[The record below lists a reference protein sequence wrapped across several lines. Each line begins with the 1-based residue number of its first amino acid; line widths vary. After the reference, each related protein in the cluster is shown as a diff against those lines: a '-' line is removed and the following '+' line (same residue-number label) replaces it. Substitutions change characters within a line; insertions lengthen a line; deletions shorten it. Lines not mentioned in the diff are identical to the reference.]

1 MAPRTRYARNGDVSI
16 AYQVVGDGPIDL
28 VHAPGSVSHLEYAWE
43 EPVFARFL
51 RRLATFSRLILFDKR
66 GTGLSDRTAGIATM
80 EERMDDVRAVM
91 DAAGSGRA
99 VLFGVSESA
108 PLSCLFAATYPER
121 TAALVLYASYA
132 AEVRQPDYPWPP
144 TAEER
149 AAQLDEMAA
158 SIHETWGDVDWLHD
172 VAPSV
177 ADDPA
182 FRTWFST
189 SLRLGA
195 SPGAVVTLE
204 RMDALID
211 VRHVLPAIRVPTLVL
226 HRLDTRN
233 YNVEHGRYVAARIPG
248 ARLVELPGADY
259 FPFVGDTNALIDE
272 IETFVTGTRPV
283 DVPDHVLATILVS
296 EVAATAGRVV
306 ALGDR
311 RWGDLQEQFQA
322 LAGREIDRFR
332 GRPREVTGDRVV
344 ATFDGPARAI
354 RCAEAITTAV
364 RDLAL
369 PIRSGLHTGEC
380 EVRDE
385 HVSGVAVPLAA
396 WIATQAAPDE
406 ILVSS
411 TVKDLVA
418 GAGLHFTDRGPRS
431 IDGLPGAWRL
441 FALLPES
448 EQDADPGSGRTNRA
462 EPIRS
467 MPADAPLTRREREV
481 LPLVAQGLS
490 NRQIAGEL
498 SIGERTVEGHVANI
512 LAKWGL
518 ATRTQLAV
526 AATAGDNPGDAPRR

>member
-1 MAPRTRYARNGDVSI
+1 MAARTRYARSGDLSI
-16 AYQVVGDGPIDL
+16 AYQVVGDGLIDL
-28 VHAPGSVSHLEYAWE
+28 VHAPGSVSHLEYNWE
-43 EPVFARFL
+43 EPGYARYL
-51 RRLATFSRLILFDKR
+51 RRLASFSRLILFDKR
-66 GTGLSDRTAGIATM
+66 GTGLSDRSMGIASM

-91 DAAGSGRA
+91 DAAGSERA

-108 PLSCLFAATYPER
+108 PLACLFAATYPER
-121 TAALVLYASYA
+121 TAALILYAAYA
-132 AEVRQPDYPWPP
+132 AETRKPDYPWPP

-149 AAQLDEMAA
+149 AAQLDDLAA
-158 SIHETWGDVDWLHD
+158 TIHETWGNVDWLVD
-172 VAPSV
+172 AAPSV

-189 SLRLGA
+189 FLRLGA
-195 SPGAVVTLE
+195 SPGAVVMLE

-211 VRHVLPAIRVPTLVL
+211 VRHVLPSIRVPTLVL

-233 YNVEHGRYVAARIPG
+233 CTVEHGRYVAARIPG

-259 FPFVGDTNALIDE
+259 LSFVGDTDALIDE
-272 IETFVTGTRPV
+272 IEAFVTGARPRAG
-283 DVPDHVLATILVS
+283 PDHVLATVLVS
-296 EVAATAGRVV
+296 EVAASAGRLV

-311 RWGDLQEQFQA
+311 RWGDLQERFQA
-322 LAGREIDRFR
+322 LASREIARFR

-354 RCAEAITTAV
+354 RCAEAIGEAART
-364 RDLAL
+364 LAL
-369 PIRSGLHTGEC
+369 PLRSGVHTGEC
-380 EVRDE
+380 EVRDD

-396 WIATQAAPDE
+396 WIATQAAASE

-418 GAGLHFTDRGPRS
+418 GAGLGFADRGARS
-431 IDGLPGAWRL
+431 LAGLPGDWRL
-441 FALLPES
+441 YAVLPEVL
-448 EQDADPGSGRTNRA
+448 EDLAPRDDIAVQAQPPRPVA
-462 EPIRS
+462 E
-467 MPADAPLTRREREV
+467 LTRREREV

-490 NRQIAGEL
+490 NRQIADEL

-518 ATRTQLAV
+518 ATRTHLAV
-526 AATAGDNPGDAPRR
+526 MATTGDNPANTPRR